1 MVFQKNIFTGTI
13 GKSPLFDCF
22 ILGKSALSRPFSI
35 SWFRF
40 LRYTVPAIT
49 QKWRSRSSWFPP
61 ENKVPIAL
69 WMRIRPTASIK
80 IFSAVPRNN
89 GYTFILTD
97 RGEEYTF
104 AARKGRNFIHSLKNA
119 RLIQSQSV
127 FHAPL
132 TYIPCF
138 INPRTAA
145 EDFTVGKNCHSLQQ
159 QLFFLSLPAYNF
171 LIAPPIR
178 FLSQYRREHKPS
190 RRKNFGGLV

>member
-22 ILGKSALSRPFSI
+22 ILEKSALSRLFSI

-49 QKWRSRSSWFPP
+49 QKWQSRSSWFPP

-89 GYTFILTD
+89 GYTSILTD

-119 RLIQSQSV
+119 RLIQSQKV

-138 INPRTAA
+138 INPRSAA
-145 EDFTVGKNCHSLQQ
+145 EDFTVGKIAIRFNSS
-159 QLFFLSLPAYNF
+159 FFLSLPVYNF
-171 LIAPPIR
+171 FIAPPIR
-178 FLSQYRREHKPS
+178 FLSQDRREHKPS
-190 RRKNFGGLV
+190 RRNFFGGLV